1 MLLYVIRHGDPD
13 YANDSLTPL
22 GKRQAEAVG
31 KRLAQAGINR
41 VYSSPLGRAR
51 ATAQPLCEMLHLDCN
66 ILDWVSEDKAWQ
78 DITCTA
84 PNGVH
89 NFVFNVL
96 PSHEFKTDDML
107 YLSYEDYD
115 KTDKSFGMSIEKA
128 YKRVGEGSDKL
139 LSDLGYTRISRAV
152 YEATPGSEEKVAV
165 FCHEGAS
172 MLWLSY
178 LMGIPAHIFWSSF
191 DITHTAVSIF
201 RFNPSGKTNA
211 RCIAMCDTSHIYA
224 DGLPMLHQNRMRY

>member
-31 KRLAQAGINR
+31 KRLARSGIDA
-41 VYSSPLGRAR
+41 VYSSPLGRAK
-51 ATAQPLCEMLHLDCN
+51 ATAQPLCEMLHLECN
-66 ILDWVSEDKAWQ
+66 VLDWLSEHEAWQ
-78 DITCTA
+78 DISC
-84 PNGVH
+84 PNPKGGQ
-89 NFVFNVL
+89 NFVFNVH
-96 PSHEFKTDDML
+96 PSHVFKTDDML
-107 YLSYEDYD
+107 FLSPEEYD
-115 KTDKSFGMSIEKA
+115 KTDKSFGMSVTKA
-128 YKRVGEGSDKL
+128 YQRLREGSDKL

-152 YEATPGSEEKVAV
+152 YEASPGSEKKVAV
-165 FCHEGAS
+165 YCHEGAS

-178 LMGIPAHIFWSSF
+178 LTGIPAHIFWSSF

-201 RFNPSGKTNA
+201 RFAADGKTNA

-224 DGLPMLHQNRMRY
+224 EGLPMLHQNRMRY